1 MSCEI
6 FAKIPKDV
14 SSLEDIFSTLR
25 EEKIGVVDVSAKP
38 SLDSQHY
45 FLRLTLESDQNTV
58 ARIFSNDARL
68 SGVSIS

>member
-25 EEKIGVVDVSAKP
+25 EENIGVVDVSAKP

-45 FLRLTLESDQNTV
+45 FLRLTLESDQTTV